1 MKMSHNH
8 KMEITT
14 TNVKH
19 YFQGGYDC
27 QFVEPF
33 DGKFE
38 CPICL
43 LCQRDPYQTVCGH
56 RWHHLHI
63 SDNLYLF
70 FILRFCHSCIVT
82 WLSEG
87 KTCPDDNTTISINE
101 IFPDAIAKREIQQ
114 LKVR

>member
-1 MKMSHNH
+1 MSHNH
-8 KMEITT
+8 KMEINT

-70 FILRFCHSCIVT
+70 FHFKILSFLHRYMAF
-82 WLSEG
+82 
-87 KTCPDDNTTISINE
+87 
-101 IFPDAIAKREIQQ
+101 
-114 LKVR
+114 